1 MSQNSVMENLPQA
14 SQVGD
19 LDVPMISPLGSL
31 DNDMEIDTL
40 QLDETPKT
48 TSFIIYKAF

>member
-1 MSQNSVMENLPQA
+1 MSQNLTMEKLSRE

-19 LDVPMISPLGSL
+19 LDVPMITPLGSL
-31 DNDMEIDTL
+31 DNDPEIDSL

-48 TSFIIYKAF
+48 TSFIIYKPF